1 MAGTATIS
9 STFSIE
15 FVPSNDVATTI
26 TNPGRAFRVISV
38 IVNNP
43 TGGALN
49 FTLTDGANN
58 ITNGGAFACPA
69 NGAFCSDIDTANV
82 EIASTE
88 DLTATAAAGITSVEI
103 VCVASGGGES
113 LTTVV

>member
-15 FVPSNDVATTI
+15 FVPSDAQATVI
-26 TNPGRAFRVISV
+26 TNPGRAFRIVAV
-38 IVNNP
+38 VVNNP

-58 ITNGGAFACPA
+58 ITNGGAYSAAA
-69 NGAFCSDIDTANV
+69 NTASLADLDTTHV
-82 EIASTE
+82 EITSAE
-88 DLTATAAAGITSVEI
+88 NLTATAAAGITSAEI
-103 VCVASGGGES
+103 ICVASGGGQS
-113 LTTVV
+113 LTAT